1 MEVVEEEA
9 VIHLTVTVHM
19 EDLTAVPRGPITL
32 EADRVLVVHG
42 SVAVAVAD
50 ITIAMAQDPVHHDMS
65 TMTHGMIIEIEI
77 ESRGTDLVVERVIP
91 VIGIYM
97 CHLPPAV
104 VADLPVG
111 VDPDL
116 DQGVVRIRDPVQVDT
131 AVIVT
136 AVIVVVVVDRGV
148 GVLAHDREV
157 LVLVDPGVGVL
168 VRGVVVD
175 LDPFQGVGV
184 SVGGGIGVD
193 PDRQVNDV
201 VGVDP
206 AVVWRRKKMIMT
218 LVMTTALTRRRM
230 NRPRIKGPLSFL
242 NWSCGRKNRICFNIS
257 RRKGFVSRM

>member
-1 MEVVEEEA
+1 VVEEEA
-9 VIHLTVTVHM
+9 VIHPTATLHM

-32 EADRVLVVHG
+32 EGDRVLVVHG
-42 SVAVAVAD
+42 SGAVAD
-50 ITIAMAQDPVHHDMS
+50 ITIAMAQDLVHHDMS
-65 TMTHGMIIEIEI
+65 TMTHEMTIEKEI
-77 ESRGTDLVVERVIP
+77 ESRGTDLVVERAIP

-97 CHLPPAV
+97 RHLPPAV

-116 DQGVVRIRDPVQVDT
+116 DRGVGRIRGPVQVDT

-136 AVIVVVVVDRGV
+136 AVIVVVDPGV

-193 PDRQVNDV
+193 PDR
-201 VGVDP
+201 
-206 AVVWRRKKMIMT
+206 
-218 LVMTTALTRRRM
+218 
-230 NRPRIKGPLSFL
+230 
-242 NWSCGRKNRICFNIS
+242 
-257 RRKGFVSRM
+257 